1 MMQYLI
7 TTFTDSTGLPHNHV
21 TKAKD
26 NQTFTVVEAESKEE
40 VESMLKQSSVI
51 DSQLQR
57 NIDWLNMR
65 SLERKTW
72 SNKKL
77 RDWKRGK
84 FIQ

>member
-1 MMQYLI
+1 MTQYLI
-7 TTFTDSTGLPHNHV
+7 TTFTDSTGRKHNHV
-21 TKAKD
+21 TEARE
-26 NQTFTVVEAESKEE
+26 NQTFTVVDAESKEE
-40 VESMLKQSSVI
+40 AERMLKQSTTT

-57 NIDWLNMR
+57 SIDWLNTR

-72 SNKKL
+72 SKKKL

>member
-1 MMQYLI
+1 M
-7 TTFTDSTGLPHNHV
+7 
-21 TKAKD
+21 
-26 NQTFTVVEAESKEE
+26 VEAESKEVAE
-40 VESMLKQSSVI
+40 RMLKQSTTT

-57 NIDWLNMR
+57 SIDWLNTR

-72 SNKKL
+72 SKKKF